1 MKWLG
6 LLMLALSPVPALA
19 VKAEVTQQSAE
30 TRSVGVG
37 SLGLS
42 VTGQGPLIGEV
53 RAAVA
58 DAIAGLDKFDPILP
72 YSTQADV
79 QIQINIVS
87 TKSVG
92 SEKRMWWGVFAGG
105 SKIVAD
111 VTVMDHGTEVDRYQ
125 VEVGTKATSVGGR
138 TDTTASREL
147 GRVVASKLRV
157 R

>member
-6 LLMLALSPVPALA
+6 FILLALSPVPALA
-19 VKAEVTQQSAE
+19 VKAEVSQQSVE
-30 TRSVGVG
+30 TGTVGAG
-37 SLGLS
+37 SLGLN
-42 VTGQGPLIGEV
+42 VTGQGPLIGNI
-53 RAAVA
+53 RMAVA
-58 DAIAGLDKFDPILP
+58 EAIAGLGKFDPILP

-79 QIQINIVS
+79 QIQINVLS

-105 SKIVAD
+105 SKSVTD
-111 VTVMDHGTEVDRYQ
+111 VTIIDHGKEVDRYQ
-125 VEVGTKATSVGGR
+125 VAVGTKATSVGGR
-138 TDTTASREL
+138 TDITASREV